1 MNLPGGIVE
10 RDGRVVGVRPLAVF
24 FNRAFWYEALHMF
37 LAAYVVAGFLVAGV
51 YAAGML
57 RGRRDGYH
65 RLGFLIS
72 FTVAAV
78 VMPFQIFV
86 GDLAAREVFDKE
98 PAKFAAIELLPRTSG
113 HVPETLGGVMINGQ
127 PRFGID
133 IPDGASLLAGYR
145 PSTQIRGLDAVPS
158 EFRPPDHLVSLVH
171 LSFDMMVGTGF
182 LLLGLAAWFAF
193 WWWRRREMPTD
204 RWYLRCAAISGLVAL
219 ASLESGW
226 VVTEV
231 GRQPWTVVGHLLTR
245 DAVQTSGNLWPFFT
259 ATLIIYAAVGVIAV
273 LTLRSMSRRWR
284 TAPEQDVGVPYGP
297 AQPADDQP
305 AGTTIRRV
313 TR

>member
-1 MNLPGGIVE
+1 
-10 RDGRVVGVRPLAVF
+10 
-24 FNRAFWYEALHMF
+24 
-37 LAAYVVAGFLVAGV
+37 
-51 YAAGML
+51 
-57 RGRRDGYH
+57 
-65 RLGFLIS
+65 
-72 FTVAAV
+72 
-78 VMPFQIFV
+78 
-86 GDLAAREVFDKE
+86 
-98 PAKFAAIELLPRTSG
+98 
-113 HVPETLGGVMINGQ
+113 
-127 PRFGID
+127 
-133 IPDGASLLAGYR
+133 
-145 PSTQIRGLDAVPS
+145 
-158 EFRPPDHLVSLVH
+158 VH
-171 LSFDMMVGTGF
+171 LSFDVMVGTGF

-204 RWYLRCAAISGLVAL
+204 RWFLRCAAISGLVAL

-297 AQPADDQP
+297 AQPADDPP
-305 AGTTIRRV
+305 AGTTIRRL